1 MRTKTIKILLLALL
15 LTLAACGTDDVEP
28 ELASEP
34 TSAPTEVAPT
44 EVVAEVEVEVE
55 EDPTATPEP
64 EPTVALEP
72 TPVPTL
78 RSIETSGPISDPG
91 PLLDEYMN
99 EGLFISHFDSADTEL
114 WWSYSQDSEISIFNS
129 DESPPEGFI
138 TSANWHA
145 KQTEKWVMPT
155 DDLNFQ
161 SDKMIAGDGAAL
173 WDDTV
178 LSTRLTVIDIP
189 HDWSDY
195 AFLSFWAYSSNA
207 NDAGIQLAIYSELDS
222 TPTDDYYKK
231 EVIIDWE
238 GWRLFEIPLHEFRA
252 TREPVGWDKIDYIK
266 IASSGWGHTPVEST
280 ELIFDEMK
288 LSNVRLGP
296 KLSIDIPTG
305 LDHPHLFL
313 DAAEIDEIKQKIETY
328 DWAQDSFQALKSEA
342 DSLIGVEI
350 VVPETGGGFYHAED
364 DVAYA
369 ITQRHYDLADIA
381 RDSGLMYQ
389 FTDNELYMEKARE
402 ILLAYS
408 DSYMTYEITDKEG
421 RTGDQASA
429 GGRATAQAINEARWI
444 IPLAWAYDLVFNEL
458 TDAERTKI
466 EEGLLRPAADLIIL
480 NNEGRHNH
488 QSWYNS
494 GVGVLGFVLEDPE
507 YIWYALLKDDSSLN
521 YQLDKSVT
529 ADGMWYE
536 GSMHYQF
543 YVLRALQP
551 LMEAT
556 HHAGFNVYDNPQ
568 YKGLFDFMVTYADP
582 ELEMPT
588 INDGRVVN
596 LTESDRVTY
605 YELAYRRLNDP
616 RYVPIIEESRRT
628 DLNALLYGVPELGEA
643 VDAAWETELYS
654 DSDLM
659 VLRSGDG
666 DDGIQA
672 TLNFMG
678 YQGGHSHADQLS
690 LVLYGAGTELA
701 PDTGSIKYRI
711 AEQEAYFK
719 TTLAH
724 NALVVDGV
732 SQERAPGGELMKFS
746 PLGTAQIAQVRSS
759 DLYDGV
765 TLQRTVLLNE
775 DYLIDFYEASS
786 EEPHT
791 YDWVYRNRGNFSTT
805 SDQFA
810 AVDSVWGDDG
820 YSYLTSIESAEI
832 DGDLQADWRVSS
844 DAYVRATLIGQP
856 DTTYITARG
865 PIAARKN
872 DEISGRPIPMVIS
885 RRAEVP
891 STRFVSI
898 IQPYGDEAELL
909 EPTDIAVEGES
920 GRALEIVRDG
930 ATDLL
935 ILDEQFN
942 TKQAD
947 GLQFTG
953 TWNWLS
959 RVDGALHWAMFDGT
973 ELTGD
978 GWRLALED
986 LSGLEQPK
994 GMGMYFEV
1002 KEDGSLLVTN
1012 TYEFVSFITM
1022 EGFLDSTIGIIEL
1035 DLDGNAKRNMPIKT
1049 NGDGVVKFLAQPGES
1064 YAILGEAHADSELLE
1079 E

>member
-1 MRTKTIKILLLALL
+1 MIEFEAFTIEPLISEEILGDVPQIHYGFLDDPEGSGLPSHLLPAYNKPDTLQGSLNLSQKPPFDPPLYFGKYWLRHDAQVTSILLGDHLSVNAGLLVSAEIRRLVEPFSLGSHGWYEVPVFAPFHPNQPDILEYYFLHLYREDENIDYEKSKIIDSLEKHTIPASSLEDMQKAISEFHEFPEFSTVQLSTPLDLFRLPFSNAIYISPTIKK
-15 LTLAACGTDDVEP
+15 TL
-28 ELASEP
+28 
-34 TSAPTEVAPT
+34 
-44 EVVAEVEVEVE
+44 
-55 EDPTATPEP
+55 
-64 EPTVALEP
+64 
-72 TPVPTL
+72 
-78 RSIETSGPISDPG
+78 I
-91 PLLDEYMN
+91 
-99 EGLFISHFDSADTEL
+99 
-114 WWSYSQDSEISIFNS
+114 
-129 DESPPEGFI
+129 
-138 TSANWHA
+138 
-145 KQTEKWVMPT
+145 
-155 DDLNFQ
+155 
-161 SDKMIAGDGAAL
+161 
-173 WDDTV
+173 
-178 LSTRLTVIDIP
+178 
-189 HDWSDY
+189 
-195 AFLSFWAYSSNA
+195 
-207 NDAGIQLAIYSELDS
+207 DAG
-222 TPTDDYYKK
+222 
-231 EVIIDWE
+231 
-238 GWRLFEIPLHEFRA
+238 R
-252 TREPVGWDKIDYIK
+252 TR
-266 IASSGWGHTPVEST
+266 
-280 ELIFDEMK
+280 
-288 LSNVRLGP
+288 
-296 KLSIDIPTG
+296 
-305 LDHPHLFL
+305 
-313 DAAEIDEIKQKIETY
+313 
-328 DWAQDSFQALKSEA
+328 
-342 DSLIGVEI
+342 
-350 VVPETGGGFYHAED
+350 
-364 DVAYA
+364 
-369 ITQRHYDLADIA
+369 
-381 RDSGLMYQ
+381 
-389 FTDNELYMEKARE
+389 
-402 ILLAYS
+402 
-408 DSYMTYEITDKEG
+408 
-421 RTGDQASA
+421 
-429 GGRATAQAINEARWI
+429 
-444 IPLAWAYDLVFNEL
+444 
-458 TDAERTKI
+458 I

-529 ADGMWYE
+529 TDGMWYE

-605 YELAYRRLNDP
+605 YELAYRRLGDP

-885 RRAEVP
+885 RRADVS
-891 STRFVSI
+891 STQFVSI

-978 GWRLALED
+978 GWRLAQED

-1022 EGFLDSTIGIIEL
+1022 QGFLDSTIGIIEL